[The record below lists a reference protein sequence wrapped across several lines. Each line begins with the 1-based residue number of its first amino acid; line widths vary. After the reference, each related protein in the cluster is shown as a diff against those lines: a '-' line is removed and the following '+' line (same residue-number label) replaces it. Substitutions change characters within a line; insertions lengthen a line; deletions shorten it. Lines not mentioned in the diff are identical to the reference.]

1 MAEPLNDDLSQN
13 PVAIRKTLRRYQK
26 AFAELVA
33 QLKRRKRPAII
44 IFEGW
49 GAAGKG
55 DLIRLVTA
63 RLDPQLY
70 AVSAN
75 HRPEG
80 AEARHHYLWRYW
92 RQFPERG
99 RLAIFDRSWYRR
111 VLTDRIEGN
120 CSVEEWERAYQEINQ
135 IERQLVEFGALLVK
149 FWLQISPDEQL
160 RRFESRA
167 NDETRRWK
175 ISSEDWQ
182 RRDRWHEY
190 QTAADNML
198 AGTTTVY
205 APWTVI
211 DSDLKINAQLQ
222 TLQALYAIFSTE
234 LKYNPIKTAGK
245 GRGRVKDRV
254 EGKMGK

>member
-1 MAEPLNDDLSQN
+1 MTGPVDDTLIPDLPSD
-13 PVAIRKTLRRYQK
+13 RKTLRRYQK
-26 AFAELVA
+26 AFADLVG

-63 RLDPQLY
+63 RLDPRLY
-70 AVSAN
+70 SVSAN
-75 HRPEG
+75 HRPQG
-80 AEARHHYLWRYW
+80 IEAKHHYLWRYW
-92 RQFPERG
+92 RQIPERG

-120 CSVEEWERAYQEINQ
+120 CNAEEWERAYQEINQ
-135 IERQLVEFGALLVK
+135 SERQLTEFGALLVK

-160 RRFESRA
+160 RRFESRS
-167 NDETRRWK
+167 NDENRRWK
-175 ISSEDWQ
+175 IGPEDWQ
-182 RRDRWHEY
+182 RRNRWDEY

-198 AGTTTVY
+198 AGTSTVY

-211 DSDLKINAQLQ
+211 NSDSKTQAQLQ
-222 TLQALYAIFSTE
+222 ALQALYAIFSAE
-234 LKYNPIKTAGK
+234 LKYNPIKTIEK
-245 GRGRVKDRV
+245 GRGPKTKRVRKKQDR
-254 EGKMGK
+254 